1 MKLKALIAS
10 AVLAVVALCAAA
22 EYRHEAWNLQAREK
36 FAEQRYGVFIVW
48 GLYAYY
54 AQGECYMLQRK
65 IDRDAYVRIVDGF
78 YPSKFNAREW
88 VRIVRRSGAKYITV
102 TARHCDGF
110 ALWPSKVDDGYNI
123 AATPFK
129 RDVIGELVDTCEF
142 WVSLD
147 GKDWTKAAEGSF
159 PDVLESRKTRELKF
173 AKPVKARYFRFV
185 ATHALPVNDRLAVAE
200 VDIW

>member
-1 MKLKALIAS
+1 MFYGRSKAFIAS
-10 AVLAVVALCAAA
+10 VAVAVAGLCAVAA
-22 EYRHEAWNLQAREK
+22 EYGPEAWNLQAREK

-65 IDRDAYVRIVDGF
+65 IDRDAYERIVDGF

-129 RDVIGELVDTCEF
+129 RDVIGEIESSMERYREN
-142 WVSLD
+142 VS
-147 GKDWTKAAEGSF
+147 E
-159 PDVLESRKTRELKF
+159 
-173 AKPVKARYFRFV
+173 
-185 ATHALPVNDRLAVAE
+185 
-200 VDIW
+200 

>member
-22 EYRHEAWNLQAREK
+22 EYRPEAWNLQAREK

-65 IDRDAYVRIVDGF
+65 IDRDAYERIVDGF

-88 VRIVRRSGAKYITV
+88 VRIVRRSGAKYIAKNDPLPPPQSFTV
-102 TARHCDGF
+102 DCGAVREMRGFTYTPRPVADARGTGNGERGMGEVGGCRRVCGLHDAGRRSSRSF
-110 ALWPSKVDDGYNI
+110 ACRKI
-123 AATPFK
+123 K
-129 RDVIGELVDTCEF
+129 RYSPMNGGDYDILSNRLEVEPEG
-142 WVSLD
+142 
-147 GKDWTKAAEGSF
+147 GKTK
-159 PDVLESRKTRELKF
+159 
-173 AKPVKARYFRFV
+173 
-185 ATHALPVNDRLAVAE
+185 
-200 VDIW
+200 